1 MACIDKSGLETDMPD
16 SQFEALGRPNV
27 ARNAG
32 GATTP
37 AFDHALA
44 DATRLLEHAASTGL
58 FPDEGPN
65 AADVV
70 IPNLIQAVEAT
81 RARALT
87 ADIAVAFWV
96 AYGRLARLTSPVSAA
111 SLAASEHV
119 PMLGMKIRAS
129 LIVLLV
135 IASSIFLFM
144 STATL
149 SETRDLIDQQNI
161 AALKL
166 RSDLQL
172 MRNSTEGGNGTSSH
186 STSVIADRVFEE
198 TVEFSRKSAWLLQS
212 ASRLNGS
219 FTPWWS
225 TLSVADVTFNDEN
238 KKGMNHLNVP
248 PELSTVTQIEDEAA
262 YQIRVYQ
269 NIRDYALGLFEID
282 SLIYVGFSTYLLPTI
297 YALLGA
303 FLYGFR
309 MYSRLIRRKE
319 FRPSAAHSARYFI
332 AAIAGLVV
340 GLFGSL
346 LPKGMAIPPLGVA
359 FLVGYAVE
367 AFFSRLDGLIRKFK
381 GEGAGATLTATNG
394 SQAAPAAE

>member
-1 MACIDKSGLETDMPD
+1 MPD
-16 SQFEALGRPNV
+16 SQIEAFGRPNA
-27 ARNAG
+27 ARNASG
-32 GATTP
+32 VITP

-44 DATRLLEHAASTGL
+44 EAVRLLEHAASTGM
-58 FPDEGPN
+58 FPDAGPN

-81 RARALT
+81 RSRTLT
-87 ADIAVAFWV
+87 ADITVAFWI
-96 AYGRLARLTSPVSAA
+96 AYGRLARLTAPVSAA
-111 SLAASEHV
+111 SLAASKHV
-119 PMLGMKIRAS
+119 PMLRMKILAS

-149 SETRDLIDQQNI
+149 TETRDLIDQQNI

-172 MRNSTEGGNGTSSH
+172 LRNSTQGVNGV
-186 STSVIADRVFEE
+186 STQGASAIADRVFEE
-198 TVEFSRKSAWLLQS
+198 TVDFSRKSAWLLQS

-219 FTPWWS
+219 FTPWWINVS
-225 TLSVADVTFNDEN
+225 FADVTFNDEN
-238 KKGMNHLNVP
+238 KRGMNHLNVP
-248 PELSTVTQIEDEAA
+248 PELSTSAEIETEAA
-262 YQIRVYQ
+262 YQIKAYQ
-269 NIRDYALGLFEID
+269 SIRDYALGLFEID
-282 SLIYVGFSTYLLPTI
+282 SLIYTGLSTYLLPTI

-319 FRPSAAHSARYFI
+319 FLPSAAHSARYFI

-381 GEGAGATLTATNG
+381 GDGPSATLTATNN
-394 SQAAPAAE
+394 SPAAPAAE